1 LEELVNKLKA
11 ILVALLLA
19 GTALVGVH
27 VVTSAPANASPYCT
41 YGGNCG
47 GILHWWDDGY
57 DQAFI
62 VACNRNN
69 LWGSAVN
76 VAEGNWD
83 SCSDADA
90 IYVRSGEQIV
100 CTNNWGQW
108 QIKYDATGWHNIYDN
123 ERPHCVAQLD

>member
-1 LEELVNKLKA
+1 MNKLKA